1 MPKPTPISATG
12 LRSCATVARRYK
24 VVWSRSAAR
33 DLEVDY
39 VAADSGVDRALALYV
54 RIRDGRRDLEAI
66 LVDRA
71 LRQ

>member
-1 MPKPTPISATG
+1 
-12 LRSCATVARRYK
+12 VARRYK